1 MPTQPNDQYLST
13 QMQFYRIDSQAKNL
27 GVWALLVLFAIG
39 PFAASASLPASH
51 CAFLPKDSIS
61 KKKENGRYVV
71 LYKVEAGETLFA
83 LARKY
88 RTNVFE
94 IKKLNPT
101 LGAGVNVGQTLKLPA
116 LLNAAETTA
125 KTKQTPTSATNEK
138 VHIVTAGQTLFA
150 IARLYKVKVD
160 ELKEW
165 NELTTGSLFEG
176 QQLVVSKP
184 PAEANGAVKEI
195 LALRAK
201 APDKKE
207 AETESKDLPK
217 RVKSE
222 EEPTAKAGYTSHTVK
237 PGESLFAI
245 ARTYNTTPKEIQ
257 DENKLAGQG
266 VNVGQVLNIK
276 VGKPLEEKP
285 AVGLATEV
293 NTKQGVNDDT
303 IVQQTELNGNM
314 GFDRIIEHG
323 VAEVVDND
331 AGSRNYFCLHRSA
344 PTGAILQIKNE
355 MNGATIFAR
364 VIGKLP
370 ETGVNER
377 ITVKISQKAYEKLAA
392 VEKRFPVEVSYPA
405 H

>member
-1 MPTQPNDQYLST
+1 MQLYKGHAPRPFLS
-13 QMQFYRIDSQAKNL
+13 ILILL
-27 GVWALLVLFAIG
+27 GLFAVSPMAHSALLRAPSSKMV
-39 PFAASASLPASH
+39 
-51 CAFLPKDSIS
+51 KRDSIG
-61 KKKENGRYVV
+61 KKKENGRYIV
-71 LYKVEAGETLFA
+71 LYKVEPGETLFA

-94 IKKLNPT
+94 IKKLNPG
-101 LGAGVNVGQTLKLPA
+101 LGAGVNVGQTVKLPA
-116 LLNAAETTA
+116 MLNEGEVGS
-125 KTKQTPTSATNEK
+125 KIKQSSGKLTSEK
-138 VHIVTAGQTLFA
+138 VHVVTAGQTLFA
-150 IARLYKVKVD
+150 IARLYKVKAD

-165 NELTTGSLFEG
+165 NQLTSGSLFEG

-184 PAEANGAVKEI
+184 ALEAAGAIKEI
-195 LALRAK
+195 LAIRAK
-201 APDKKE
+201 GADKKE
-207 AETESKDLPK
+207 AVVASKEIPSKAKPEESAI
-217 RVKSE
+217 V
-222 EEPTAKAGYTSHTVK
+222 KAGHTSHTVK
-237 PGESLFAI
+237 PGETLFAI

-266 VNVGQVLNIK
+266 VNVGQLLNIK

-293 NTKQGVNDDT
+293 NIKQGVSDDT
-303 IVQQTELNGNM
+303 IVQQTQLNGNM

-331 AGSRNYFCLHRSA
+331 AGSRNYFCLHRNA

-370 ETGVNER
+370 ETGGNER

-405 H
+405 R